1 MGGGEGLEPVQTLV
15 PIAANGGKDP
25 EVINAAACTFLHE
38 GRKPDIRCALHIGLL
53 CGTLLPFAGNIP
65 MAAFASKQEQPSAD
79 YPGFKAFQ
87 TSPSTIA
94 TNDWISSYI
103 F

>member
-1 MGGGEGLEPVQTLV
+1 MLNTVIANTVFEQRVQHSKRYR
-15 PIAANGGKDP
+15 PGHGIK
-25 EVINAAACTFLHE
+25 EVDVHSNCCLW
-38 GRKPDIRCALHIGLL
+38 LL
-53 CGTLLPFAGNIP
+53 CGTLLPFAGNNP

-87 TSPSTIA
+87 TFPSTIA